1 MTQESKYRNAL
12 AHATDKEK
20 TYMANPTRK
29 NYKWVIVAV
38 TLLIIGGAG
47 YYFYKH

>member
-29 NYKWVIVAV
+29 NYKWVI
-38 TLLIIGGAG
+38 GGAG